1 MMKPKP
7 KKAKNGKNLSASF
20 NNKEIT
26 IAFSDDDNS
35 KETTKL
41 VKPHKS
47 SNPNSSKLY

>member
-7 KKAKNGKNLSASF
+7 KKAKNGQNLSASF
-20 NNKEIT
+20 NNKAIT
-26 IAFSDDDNS
+26 IAFSDDNS
-35 KETTKL
+35 KETKL